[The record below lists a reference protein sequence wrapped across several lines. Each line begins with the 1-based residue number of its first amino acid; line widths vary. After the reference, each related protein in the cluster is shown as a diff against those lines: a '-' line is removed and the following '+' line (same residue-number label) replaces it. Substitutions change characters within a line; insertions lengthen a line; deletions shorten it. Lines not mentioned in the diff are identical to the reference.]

1 MKGLGFIGF
10 RGLGFI
16 GFRGLGFIGFIG
28 FIGFRGLGF
37 IGFIGFIGFW
47 GLGILGLGVYCFWG
61 FIKSDIR
68 QRKLDKTYESSQG
81 GPWTHAVSTLA
92 LKRPQTNPFK
102 AKVNP

>member
-10 RGLGFI
+10 RA
-16 GFRGLGFIGFIG
+16 LGFIGFIG
-28 FIGFRGLGF
+28 L
-37 IGFIGFIGFW
+37 IGFIGCIGFW

-68 QRKLDKTYESSQG
+68 QRKLDKTYESSRG
-81 GPWTHAVSTLA
+81 GPWTHAASTLA